1 MRWNLLSDYHRNSN
15 TVLRSQKDTQR
26 SGSESEAF
34 LNLSEFFFFFFFIL
48 RATHRREKGRDQ
60 IAESRCGLISTR
72 CLARGRAAAS
82 LLSTGPW
89 HPPTVTSLSSLTVAH
104 TDHRFWCP
112 CASMAT
118 RNLCGTIIS
127 YWAKPIIQL
136 DSRNLQVATSKKE
149 HSLKG
154 IYLLMWLSS
163 KESTCQCKR
172 RGLNPSIRKIPQR
185 R

>member
-1 MRWNLLSDYHRNSN
+1 VN
-15 TVLRSQKDTQR
+15 
-26 SGSESEAF
+26 
-34 LNLSEFFFFFFFIL
+34 FFL

-72 CLARGRAAAS
+72 CLARGSAAAS

-89 HPPTVTSLSSLTVAH
+89 HPATVTSLSPLTVAH
-104 TDHRFWCP
+104 TDRRLRCP
-112 CASMAT
+112 CASMAM
-118 RNLCGTIIS
+118 RSLCGTIIS

-149 HSLKG
+149 HSLKA

-163 KESTCQCKR
+163 KESACQCKR
-172 RGLNPSIRKIPQR
+172 LGLNPSIRKIPWR